1 MIDQFLYGGMKN
13 FSYLITFDG
22 ESLIVDPQVELHRW
36 ERRMQELGATLKG
49 ILLTHTHWDHVAGVP
64 GVAAKYPQAKI
75 YVNKLDAKRIQKYD
89 EAVRARFVFVEDGEQ
104 IALGSQTI
112 EVLHTPGHSAG
123 ECCFLIREE
132 PYKLFTGDTVFVSEV
147 GRTDLETG
155 STAELFHT
163 LQRLKQLPGD
173 TVIYPGHDYGNTPT
187 TTIARECAESAAFRC
202 KTIEELDAL
211 P

>member
-13 FSYLITFDG
+13 FSYLITYDG
-22 ESLIVDPQVELHRW
+22 ESLVVDPQIELHKW
-36 ERRMQELGATLKG
+36 EQRMQDLGATLKG

-64 GVAAKYPQAKI
+64 TVAAKYPEARI
-75 YVNKLDAKRIQKYD
+75 YVNKLDAKRIQKY
-89 EAVRARFVFVEDGEQ
+89 EAAVRARYVFVEDGEQ
-104 IALGSQTI
+104 IKLGSRQI
-112 EVLHTPGHSAG
+112 EVMHTPGHSAG
-123 ECCFLIREE
+123 ECCFLLREK
-132 PYKLFTGDTVFVSEV
+132 PYKLFTGDTVFVNEV

-155 STAELFHT
+155 STAELFQT
-163 LQRLKQLPGD
+163 LQRLKKLPGD

-202 KTIEELDAL
+202 ETIEELDAL